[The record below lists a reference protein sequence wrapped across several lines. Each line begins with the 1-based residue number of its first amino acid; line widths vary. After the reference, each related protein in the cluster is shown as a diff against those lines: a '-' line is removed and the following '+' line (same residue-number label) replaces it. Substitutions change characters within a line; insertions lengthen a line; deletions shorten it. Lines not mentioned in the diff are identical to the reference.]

1 MRNRDDTPE
10 TNRAFIVLTTILC
23 VFMLFL
29 NSHVEAEEWAVT
41 PQVKYIDSGSPYES
55 AIVEDA
61 IEQVVWSWNNSI
73 EGLNLNYAGLT
84 LPPVQNAIITFQWL
98 NAVDHFNISGNIFA
112 MGVEQTWI
120 YTNSGK
126 VAKSVISMN
135 VDYLSDGIDACA
147 MVVFSHELGHSLGVT
162 GHSTNPDDLMYYA
175 PAHCRPV
182 PTDSDVRLSG
192 HIPST
197 CYAELTQDYDIF
209 IPEIYGKQAYLKYDG
224 NFTWSLSYLADK
236 LPRSCSG
243 SEFNSDSGL
252 LGLQIKGRS
261 EAYSAQFQLVEGDK
275 FKLIYAE

>member
-1 MRNRDDTPE
+1 MRKRHDTPE
-10 TNRAFIVLTTILC
+10 TNRAFISLTIILC

-29 NSHVEAEEWAVT
+29 NSQVEAEEWAVT

-55 AIVEDA
+55 ALVEDA

-73 EGLNLNYAGLT
+73 AGLNLKYAGLT

-98 NAVDHFNISGNIFA
+98 DAVDHFNISGSIFA

-126 VAKSVISMN
+126 VARSVISMN
-135 VDYLSDGIDACA
+135 VSYLSDGIDACA

-182 PTDSDVRLSG
+182 PTDSDVRLSV

-197 CYAELTQDYDIF
+197 CHAEITQDYDIF

-224 NFTWSLSYLADK
+224 DFTWSLSYLADK

-243 SEFNSDSGL
+243 SEFDSASGL
-252 LGLQIKGRS
+252 LSLQIKGRS

-275 FKLIYAE
+275 FKLIHAE